1 MLGVVQSNLKMV
13 NFFIQHLWMFHDF
26 VVVWPGSC
34 TLVRFS
40 IPNMSREGG
49 QTHETCCP
57 QQWCDMFRPHV
68 AIVWPELANAAPTM
82 LGYVMLKCFDRLPPG
97 RGIKSCVEIV
107 AGWKKDYDYNNIK
120 KNASWGPSK
129 TRCRV
134 CIIYLLNE
142 LRYSLCILRKFSL
155 FNDCIDL

>member
-1 MLGVVQSNLKMV
+1 MLGVVRSNLKMV
-13 NFFIQHLWMFHDF
+13 NFFIQHLWMLNDF

-34 TLVRFS
+34 TLIRFS
-40 IPNMSREGG
+40 IPNMSRGG
-49 QTHETCCP
+49 QTRETCCP

-68 AIVWPELANAAPTM
+68 AIVWPELANVAPTM

-120 KNASWGPSK
+120 KCLVGAIQNTMPGLYY
-129 TRCRV
+129 
-134 CIIYLLNE
+134 IILNE